1 VIGMLS
7 HTEEGVVKGMIVI
20 SKKNKGGQFVGNWR
34 VRRPEIDYDKCTGCR
49 LCAGYCPE
57 AAVQSDEEGKPE
69 IDWRFCKGCGI
80 CANECPTGAITMVK
94 EVSE

>member
-1 VIGMLS
+1 MLS

-34 VRRPEIDYDKCTGCR
+34 VRRPETDYDKCTGCK
-49 LCAGYCPE
+49 LCASYCPE
-57 AAVQSDEEGKPE
+57 AAIQTDEKGEPE

-80 CANECPTGAITMVK
+80 CANECPTGAIAMVK